1 MLPKRKI
8 HLHPAK
14 EAVIFNFARQ
24 QFRTELYP
32 QATGHAW
39 KNWRWQIANS
49 VTTIDELHRVLG
61 LTKEERDA
69 LQAMEV
75 QLPLRITPYYAAI
88 IRQAGRHSTLRKS
101 VVPSA
106 AELVITPGEE
116 IDPLGEE
123 HDTKVPGLV
132 HRYPDRVL
140 VLLTDFC
147 SSNCRYCTR
156 SRMVGQH
163 HFACNFERVVEYI
176 QSHPEVRDVLL
187 SGGDPLTLPDNVLEH
202 YLQRLRQISHV
213 EIIRIGSKVPAVLP
227 QRITPR
233 LVSMLKKYHPLYINL
248 HFIHPDE
255 ITDECRQ
262 ACIRLTD
269 AGIPL
274 GSQTVLLKG
283 INDDAEVLKKLFH
296 KLLECRVKPYYLYQC
311 DPIAGSAHFRTTV
324 EAGIQIIRQLRGFTT
339 GMAVPTYVIDAP
351 GGGGKI
357 PIQPDYLQ
365 GRDERG
371 IVLRNYENRE
381 FVYPA
386 DR

>member
-156 SRMVGQH
+156 SRMV
-163 HFACNFERVVEYI
+163 
-176 QSHPEVRDVLL
+176 
-187 SGGDPLTLPDNVLEH
+187 
-202 YLQRLRQISHV
+202 
-213 EIIRIGSKVPAVLP
+213 
-227 QRITPR
+227 
-233 LVSMLKKYHPLYINL
+233 
-248 HFIHPDE
+248 
-255 ITDECRQ
+255 
-262 ACIRLTD
+262 
-269 AGIPL
+269 
-274 GSQTVLLKG
+274 
-283 INDDAEVLKKLFH
+283 
-296 KLLECRVKPYYLYQC
+296 
-311 DPIAGSAHFRTTV
+311 
-324 EAGIQIIRQLRGFTT
+324 
-339 GMAVPTYVIDAP
+339 
-351 GGGGKI
+351 
-357 PIQPDYLQ
+357 
-365 GRDERG
+365 
-371 IVLRNYENRE
+371 
-381 FVYPA
+381 
-386 DR
+386 